1 MVSKLM
7 KQLLVPAILTATL
20 MIVGIYAFIPVD
32 EATTVH
38 TTIIAAITGDTDDI
52 DAAITAHDGNIDGDV
67 GTHDTDMDTAHGLLS
82 TSAALTLHDGNIDAD
97 LLAHDGAAP
106 VLTVLSRTTSAGT
119 LVASGT
125 GVATVTCTGFAAG
138 GAADDIEIGGVFFAD
153 VSEGLTF
160 TVALSGQAIIWVLDA
175 GQDAAT
181 CVGTLIG

>member
-1 MVSKLM
+1 M
-7 KQLLVPAILTATL
+7 KQLVVPAILTATL

-52 DAAITAHDGNIDGDV
+52 DAAI
-67 GTHDTDMDTAHGLLS
+67 
-82 TSAALTLHDGNIDAD
+82 TLHDGNIDAD

-160 TVALSGQAIIWVLDA
+160 TVALSGQAIIWVLEA